1 VLSSSSVP
9 VTAAGIEPSIL
20 GLCMKCT
27 TTVLQGHN
35 QPHTQLIIN
44 MFQQGDIQY
53 VSPVTSVRIQTL
65 NLRIIIQVYYHCA
78 TRAQPSSPTIDSQPV
93 STMCYLVHLSQ

>member
-1 VLSSSSVP
+1 MCFKNELSSSSLP

-44 MFQQGDIQY
+44 LFQQGDIQC
-53 VSPVTSVRIQTL
+53 VFPVASVGIWTL
-65 NLRIIIQVYYHCA
+65 NLRIMYKVYYHCV
-78 TRAQPSSPTIDSQPV
+78 TRAQPSSEATDS
-93 STMCYLVHLSQ
+93 